1 MKSGVVLPLLTSIG
15 RAEPVLTVTVGG
27 GNYIGHHTLYRAPHI
42 LYRVQHILYRV
53 PHILYRVP
61 HILLGYNIYF
71 SGTIYRVSPDQEKV
85 VNPSSLA
92 ASRILGWQ

>member
-27 GNYIGHHTLYRAPHI
+27 RNYIGHHTLYRAPHI
-42 LYRVQHILYRV
+42 LYRV

-61 HILLGYNIYF
+61 HILLVYNIYF
-71 SGTIYRVSPDQEKV
+71 LGTIYRVSQKKV
-85 VNPSSLA
+85 SL
-92 ASRILGWQ
+92 RFCTITRLGLQCQTPL